1 MKDLVKKAVPYL
13 EVYNKDQI
21 VEAGFKFKEEILK
34 IKQELMKSKV
44 GTLAGDRNIEE
55 AENDPDFEY
64 K

>member
-1 MKDLVKKAVPYL
+1 MKDLVKKAVPFL

-34 IKQELMKSKV
+34 IKQELMRSKV

-55 AENDPDFEY
+55 AENDPDFEF